1 MLLITNAP
9 AGIRDTYTYGITAD
23 QQAGIAQLLQELG
36 FPDDRSVGEVPV
48 RLKDL
53 EIPSGF
59 AGIGADHRAVT
70 TLLIV
75 PVNHGDEHVGAM
87 YLMEKE
93 GEPEFTADDER
104 MAAMFAAQ
112 VASTIANARRYEEAR
127 QAREDMETLMD
138 LCPIAVSIFDARLGE
153 IAYMNQECRRML
165 EMVAD
170 SEGSLDDIFIS
181 TRFTR
186 ADGREL
192 SYEELPGTRALQSG
206 ETVIAEEIVS
216 HFSNGFTL
224 TQLASCIPIFS
235 ETGDIVSVLT
245 ASQDLT
251 PLQDQELWRAEFLT
265 MVSEELRTPLISI
278 KGSAA
283 ALIGAL
289 DTAAPAE
296 TMQWLRVIDQQADLM
311 RGQINSLIELTR
323 IETGTLSL
331 TTERTDVAALI
342 ERSCD
347 EYLRDVSAVTIGFET
362 SDGLPAVMADE
373 EYIGKVLHNFLR
385 DVAIH
390 AGDGSPV
397 TITAEEIDIYVA
409 ISVSAE
415 GSTAPPARTAFRNN
429 VAEDPQMFEDTTRAH
444 TRAVELASRGEG
456 LAMGFCRGVIEA
468 HGGRVRTKLEEPDG
482 RLTLTFTLPT
492 VEDPEEKGSPDAGD
506 VAEHQRPGL
515 AEKTQI
521 LVSIQD
527 PRSQRTVRQALLDSG
542 YASVEASSLDELE
555 QHASSGDPQLIVLDI
570 AGREDEAFL
579 ALRGDGNPRNLPAIV
594 LCNRSDEE
602 YVIHAFEMGADGY
615 MVKPFSPSE
624 LIARIRATL
633 RRVNSGGPE
642 TGGRTYRSGEV
653 RINFDEQTVNL
664 SGEPVPMT
672 ATEYKLLSELAN
684 GAGRVLTQDM
694 LLLRVWGPEYAG
706 ESQLL
711 RSYIKTL
718 RQKLGDN
725 ARKPTYIFTEHG
737 IGYRMARSESGSTR
751 AVPAGSRY

>member
-1 MLLITNAP
+1 MLLISDAP

-23 QQAGIAQLLQELG
+23 QQAGIAQWLQKLG
-36 FPDDRSVGEVPV
+36 VPDDRSPGEVPV

-53 EIPSGF
+53 EIHSGL
-59 AGIGADHRAVT
+59 AGIAADHRAVT

-87 YLMEKE
+87 YLMEKK

-311 RGQINSLIELTR
+311 RGQINSLI
-323 IETGTLSL
+323 
-331 TTERTDVAALI
+331 DVI
-342 ERSCD
+342 
-347 EYLRDVSAVTIGFET
+347 
-362 SDGLPAVMADE
+362 
-373 EYIGKVLHNFLR
+373 
-385 DVAIH
+385 
-390 AGDGSPV
+390 
-397 TITAEEIDIYVA
+397 
-409 ISVSAE
+409 
-415 GSTAPPARTAFRNN
+415 
-429 VAEDPQMFEDTTRAH
+429 
-444 TRAVELASRGEG
+444 
-456 LAMGFCRGVIEA
+456 
-468 HGGRVRTKLEEPDG
+468 
-482 RLTLTFTLPT
+482 
-492 VEDPEEKGSPDAGD
+492 
-506 VAEHQRPGL
+506 
-515 AEKTQI
+515 
-521 LVSIQD
+521 
-527 PRSQRTVRQALLDSG
+527 
-542 YASVEASSLDELE
+542 
-555 QHASSGDPQLIVLDI
+555 
-570 AGREDEAFL
+570 
-579 ALRGDGNPRNLPAIV
+579 ALR
-594 LCNRSDEE
+594 LC
-602 YVIHAFEMGADGY
+602 
-615 MVKPFSPSE
+615 P
-624 LIARIRATL
+624 
-633 RRVNSGGPE
+633 
-642 TGGRTYRSGEV
+642 
-653 RINFDEQTVNL
+653 Q
-664 SGEPVPMT
+664 
-672 ATEYKLLSELAN
+672 
-684 GAGRVLTQDM
+684 
-694 LLLRVWGPEYAG
+694 
-706 ESQLL
+706 
-711 RSYIKTL
+711 
-718 RQKLGDN
+718 
-725 ARKPTYIFTEHG
+725 
-737 IGYRMARSESGSTR
+737 
-751 AVPAGSRY
+751 